1 MKIGFLYDMP
11 YPWHKG
17 GIEQLMMNEAAELA
31 KSNEVHFLTLR
42 WPGMEKEFVHNG
54 IHYHAYARM
63 DEKTAYRGGRRSI
76 KEASI
81 FAMSAINLFRFKFD
95 AVITDAFP
103 FLHLPTVRLY
113 CRMNGCKLVIN
124 IAEVWRREYWKKYMG
139 KIKGEAAHRYSGF
152 AMKPESKYVAI
163 SSSTA
168 ALLQKRGIPRGNIRI
183 FSPVIDDRLI
193 GRIRRESG
201 ERKERR
207 IIFSSRFIKEKRVDK
222 WLEIFAEAHKKDPSV
237 KGLLIGEGVEEA
249 SIRRDIKRLGLGKAL
264 IIRHF
269 YSKKEDL
276 YREIARSAAML
287 HMSEREGLGI
297 VAIESVALGTPVVLP
312 NYNEMPKE
320 VREMCVVAD
329 EKKLADKILEIIN
342 SSNKEKYIKNT
353 ANLGLFSISK
363 TREVY
368 GRLIR

>member
-1 MKIGFLYDMP
+1 MP

-42 WPGMEKEFVHNG
+42 WPGMKKEFVHNR
-54 IHYHAYARM
+54 INYHAYASM
-63 DEKTAYRGGRRSI
+63 DEKTAYKGGRRSI

-124 IAEVWRREYWKKYMG
+124 VAEVWDRKYWKKYMG
-139 KIKGEAAHRYSGF
+139 KIKGEAAHRYSEF
-152 AMKPESKYVAI
+152 AIKSGPKYVAI

-168 ALLQKRGIPRGNIRI
+168 VMLRRRSIPRDSISI

-193 GRIRRESG
+193 DRIRRKSG
-201 ERKERR
+201 KRKERR
-207 IIFSSRFIKEKRVDK
+207 IIFSSRFIKEKRIDK
-222 WLEIFAEAHKKDPSV
+222 WLKIFVEVHKKDPSV
-237 KGLLIGEGVEEA
+237 KGLIIGEGVEEA
-249 SIRRDIKRLGLGKAL
+249 SIRRDIGRLGLRKAL
-264 IIRHF
+264 VIRRF

-312 NYNEMPKE
+312 SYNEMPKE
-320 VREMCVVAD
+320 VREMCVVED
-329 EKKLADKILEIIN
+329 ERKLADKILEIIN
-342 SSNKEKYIKNT
+342 SSNKEKYVKNT
-353 ANLGLFSISK
+353 DNLGLFSISK

-368 GRLIR
+368 EKLIR